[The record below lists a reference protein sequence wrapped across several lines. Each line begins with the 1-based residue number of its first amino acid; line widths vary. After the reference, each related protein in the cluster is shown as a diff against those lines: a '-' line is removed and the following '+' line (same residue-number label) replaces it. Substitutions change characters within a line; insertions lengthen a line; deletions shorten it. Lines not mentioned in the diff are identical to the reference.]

1 MIVWAMHD
9 LHNPPEK
16 DEMLN
21 VTIYTTMGEDE
32 YTRRA
37 VALHTDCRDKFGY
50 VDDPLTQVH
59 TWYQ

>member
-50 VDDPLTQVH
+50 GEAI
-59 TWYQ
+59 